1 MYVLRLPVHIDRYP
15 PPLMTGRT
23 ISDVLMSIEH
33 LKRVVEAE
41 SFQRFIVVIILINA
55 VTLGLETS
63 ETAMARAGAALYVID
78 RIILGIFVAEL
89 AAKLVVYRR
98 RFFASGWNLFDLAVI
113 GVSVIPATGNFSILR
128 ALRILRVLRLL
139 SVMPQLRRVIEA
151 LMHAM
156 PGMGSIGLVLALIYY
171 VSAVLATKLFAASFP
186 DWFGSIGASMY
197 TLFQL
202 MTLESWSMGI
212 VRPVMEVYPWSW
224 LFFVPFIIVTSFAV
238 LNLVI
243 AIIVNSMQTLQED
256 QTKAE
261 KAMIHEEAMTVAGE
275 VAALRTELAEI
286 RALLEKEPPRP
297 RND

>member
-1 MYVLRLPVHIDRYP
+1 MYVLSLPVGIDRYP
-15 PPLMTGRT
+15 PPLMIGRT
-23 ISDVLMSIEH
+23 DSDALMSIEH
-33 LKRVVEAE
+33 LKRVIEAE
-41 SFQRFIVVIILINA
+41 SFQRSIVVIILINA

-63 ETAMARAGAALYVID
+63 ETAMARAGTALYVID

-98 RFFASGWNLFDLAVI
+98 RFFTSGWNLFDLAVI
-113 GVSVIPATGNFSILR
+113 GISVIPATGNFSILR

-224 LFFVPFIIVTSFAV
+224 LFFVPFIVVTSFAV

-256 QTKAE
+256 QTKTE
-261 KAMIHEEAMTVAGE
+261 KAMIRQEAMTVAGE

-286 RALLEKEPPRP
+286 RALLEKEPTRP
-297 RND
+297 RNG

>member
-1 MYVLRLPVHIDRYP
+1 
-15 PPLMTGRT
+15 MTNRIAST
-23 ISDVLMSIEH
+23 ASASIKH
-33 LKRVVEAE
+33 LKHVIETDA
-41 SFQRFIVVIILINA
+41 FQRFIVVIILINA

-63 ETAMARAGAALYVID
+63 ETAMARAGTALYVAD
-78 RIILGIFVAEL
+78 RIILGIFVLEL
-89 AAKLVVYRR
+89 AAKLVIYRR
-98 RFFASGWNLFDLAVI
+98 RFFASGWNLFDLVVI
-113 GVSVIPATGNFSILR
+113 GISVIPATGSFSVLR

-156 PGMGSIGLVLALIYY
+156 PGMGSIGLVLALVYY

-197 TLFQL
+197 TLFQV

-212 VRPVMEVYPWSW
+212 VRPVMEVFPWAW
-224 LFFVPFIIVTSFAV
+224 LFFLPFIVVTSFAV

-256 QTKAE
+256 QLKAE
-261 KAMIHEEAMTVAGE
+261 KALIHDEAKNVADE

-286 RALLEKEPPRP
+286 RALIEKNSIDSQ
-297 RND
+297 ND

>member
-1 MYVLRLPVHIDRYP
+1 MG
-15 PPLMTGRT
+15 T
-23 ISDVLMSIEH
+23 
-33 LKRVVEAE
+33 
-41 SFQRFIVVIILINA
+41 
-55 VTLGLETS
+55 
-63 ETAMARAGAALYVID
+63 
-78 RIILGIFVAEL
+78 
-89 AAKLVVYRR
+89 
-98 RFFASGWNLFDLAVI
+98 
-113 GVSVIPATGNFSILR
+113 SVIPATGNFSILR

-197 TLFQL
+197 TLFQV

-212 VRPVMEVYPWSW
+212 VRPVMEVYPWAW
-224 LFFVPFIIVTSFAV
+224 LFFLPFIVVTSFAV

-256 QTKAE
+256 QAKAE
-261 KAMIHEEAMTVAGE
+261 KALIHEETKNMADEM
-275 VAALRTELAEI
+275 AALRTELAEI
-286 RALLEKEPPRP
+286 RALLEKEPTRL